1 MFYLDRSF
9 NLKQKKREFS
19 QILTVDKN
27 GNMTAKNLPVRRLWR
42 VGYCHQEGEVGKARE
57 QWTDLLPHLREREV
71 RLMAYL
77 QIFT

>member
-27 GNMTAKNLPVRRLWR
+27 GNMTAKKPASPATVEGWILPSGGR
-42 VGYCHQEGEVGKARE
+42 GKARE